1 MEEAELI
8 TTCPP
13 GVYEYS
19 APKDQ
24 ELDSWIYRVGDWVS
38 NHPNIVLGL
47 GIVLLVLAVIIV
59 MYLYKDSKDNSNLD
73 L

>member
-24 ELDSWIYRVGDWVS
+24 ELDSWVYSIGGWVN
-38 NHPNIVLGL
+38 NHPNIVFGS
-47 GIVLLVLAVIIV
+47 GIALLVIAVIIV
-59 MYLYKDSKDNSNLD
+59 VYLYKDSKDNSNLD

>member
-13 GVYEYS
+13 EVYEYS

-24 ELDSWIYRVGDWVS
+24 ELDSWIYSIGGWVN

-47 GIVLLVLAVIIV
+47 GIVLLVIAVIIAI
-59 MYLYKDSKDNSNLD
+59 YLYKDSKDNSNLD

>member
-24 ELDSWIYRVGDWVS
+24 ELDSWIYSVGDWVS

-47 GIVLLVLAVIIV
+47 GIALLVLAVIIV